1 MYDVIKNN
9 NDTFNSYKNK
19 ILEYVNEEHEKN
31 TSNIIIEYIKK
42 FLNR

>member
-19 ILEYVNEEHEKN
+19 ILEYVNEEH
-31 TSNIIIEYIKK
+31 KK
-42 FLNR
+42 IQVT